1 MTRVDLN
8 CDMGESTDLHPYSL
22 EKDLSILPYIS
33 SINLACGF
41 HAGDPHTMHQLVE
54 AALEQQIA
62 VGAHPSFPDKPN
74 FGRTAMQL
82 SPAAVY
88 DLVLYQ
94 IGALQAFLQVYHAK
108 LHHVKAHGALY
119 NMAAKDRPLADA
131 ICEAVRDFDP
141 RVMVYGLAGSELIR
155 AAQERGLQAV
165 QEAFADRTY
174 QADGSLTPR
183 NEPDA
188 LIEDAGRSSAQVMQM
203 LHNGSVQTQQ
213 GGPVSIRA
221 DTICIH
227 GDGKHALRFAQTIYH
242 SLKQHHVS
250 IQQP

>member
-8 CDMGESTDLHPYSL
+8 CDMGESTHLHPYTL
-22 EKDLSILPYIS
+22 EKDLAILPYIS
-33 SINLACGF
+33 SVNLACGF

-54 AALEQQIA
+54 AALERQIA
-62 VGAHPSFPDKPN
+62 IGAHPSFPDKEN
-74 FGRTAMQL
+74 FGRTAMQC
-82 SPAAVY
+82 SPAQVY

-94 IGALQAFLQVYHAK
+94 IGALQAFLQVYNAR

-119 NMAAKDRPLADA
+119 NMAARDPSLADA
-131 ICEAVRDFDP
+131 ICNAVRDVDS

-155 AAQERGLQAV
+155 SARERGLQAV
-165 QEAFADRTY
+165 EEAFADRTY
-174 QADGSLTPR
+174 QPDGSLTPR
-183 NEPDA
+183 TEPDA
-188 LIEDAGRSSAQVMQM
+188 LIEDPAESAAQVLQM
-203 LHNGSVQTQQ
+203 LQTGSVPTRDQRII
-213 GGPVSIRA
+213 SIRA

-227 GDGKHALRFAQTIYH
+227 GDGKRAVEFAQTIYS